1 MAAKLLLALALSLF
15 LLNPARSKDPST
27 APYNQLVLDAVKTMP
42 AGGGYAASAKAT
54 AALQRAFTSADSTL
68 RINSTQATPS
78 YCSGATY
85 LVFMKTLSVLQQHGL
100 ALSPTTIASLKPSG
114 QPDGTGIWGRWNA
127 NGPGTA
133 CLFYEMGLGH
143 NFTKLEEA
151 KAGDFLKIFWN
162 DSIGASEH
170 GHSVIYIDK
179 GMKDGV
185 PTLTYWSSNIP
196 GDFIPGGFGTKTVPQ
211 SRIHRYLFSRL
222 ENPEA
227 ISGPLAPKNS
237 YLSSLERNNSTP
249 SEAARK
255 CGLPEKSF

>member
-15 LLNPARSKDPST
+15 LLNPARSEDPSI

-42 AGGGYAASAKAT
+42 AGGGYSASAKAT

-85 LVFMKTLSVLQQHGL
+85 LVFLKTLSVLQQHGL

-114 QPDGTGIWGRWNA
+114 QPDGNGIWGRWNA

-162 DSIGASEH
+162 DGIGASEH

-179 GMKDGV
+179 GVKDGV

-196 GDFIPGGFGTKTVPQ
+196 GGFGTKTVPQ
-211 SRIHRYLFSRL
+211 SRIRRYLFSRL

-227 ISGPLAPKNS
+227 ISGPLASKNS